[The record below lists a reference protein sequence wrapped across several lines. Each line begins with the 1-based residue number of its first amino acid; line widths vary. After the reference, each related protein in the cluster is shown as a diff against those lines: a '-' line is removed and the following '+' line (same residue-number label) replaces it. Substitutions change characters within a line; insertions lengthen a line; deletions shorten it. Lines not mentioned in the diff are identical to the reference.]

1 MGEVASGTNLLVDVN
16 EGRQQEGQGF
26 AGSGLEQKVEFKH
39 SGKKTYRRVLLL
51 FLIRAFP
58 GLIRFLFLPFS
69 CNTVRIQLR
78 NLTAVYDDRKQ

>member
-26 AGSGLEQKVEFKH
+26 AGSGLEQKVVFK
-39 SGKKTYRRVLLL
+39 LLL
-51 FLIRAFP
+51 FLIRAFA

>member
-26 AGSGLEQKVEFKH
+26 AGSGLEQKVVFK
-39 SGKKTYRRVLLL
+39 LLL